1 MLGFVGDLD
10 WAGLQGNQDGLN
22 DAVNFP
28 ASFYNHTTDINMM
41 GSLRVRAGM
50 VLPLNLLLYATGGYA
65 FARTENSIGFSGAA
79 SPFLTYDETRNGWT
93 IGGGV
98 EGYVLPNVTISLEYR
113 FTQFEGGLVLAPA
126 VNARDNGLPHVSI
139 PRVTLDSGRS
149 WPASGL
155 AGAAA

>member
-126 VNARDNGLPHVSI
+126 VNARDKLDDIDVHSI
-139 PRVTLDSGRS
+139 RVGFSIR
-149 WPASGL
+149 
-155 AGAAA
+155 